1 MAMQRR
7 EWLALMGA
15 MATMGWPSVSAV
27 ASSTPITV
35 VVPFPPGGGGDTL
48 ARAALDPVA
57 KVLGEKIVVVNRPG
71 AGGNIG
77 TSQVVRAGADGHT
90 FGYVTNGIYCVNP
103 HLYGTKTFDPM
114 TDLMPVGQLSVI
126 SLVMVLN
133 LKAMADVTD
142 FASLLEKARQ
152 SPGTV
157 PFASAGVGTTSHMA
171 GALLSERSGIEFQH
185 IPHAG
190 GAAAIAEVLAGRI
203 PFMIDVMP
211 NVMPHIQAGALKAL
225 AVTTPQRSP
234 LLPEVPVFAELGV
247 KDCTLFAWDGFVAP
261 KGTSVAE
268 IERFSQALNQALAEP
283 TVAQRFKN
291 RGAITIQDTPEQ
303 FAAFVKDE
311 APRWEALVKTVR
323 GTK

>member
-1 MAMQRR
+1 MQRR
-7 EWLALMGA
+7 DWLALMGA
-15 MATMGWPSVSAV
+15 IATMGLPGASAL
-27 ASSTPITV
+27 ASTTPLTV

-48 ARAALDPVA
+48 ARAAIDPVA
-57 KVLGEKIVVVNRPG
+57 KVLGEKVVVVNRPG

-77 TSQVVRAGADGHT
+77 TSQVVRAPADGRT

-114 TDLMPVGQLSVI
+114 KDLMPVGQLSVI

-133 LKAMADVTD
+133 PKAIAGVTD
-142 FASLLEKARQ
+142 FASLLEKARMA
-152 SPGTV
+152 PGSV

-171 GALLSERSGIEFQH
+171 GALLSERTGIDFQH

-190 GAAAIAEVLAGRI
+190 GAAAITEVLAGRI

-211 NVMPHIQAGALKAL
+211 NVMPHIQAGTLKAL
-225 AVTTPQRSP
+225 AVTTPERSP
-234 LLPEVPVFAELGV
+234 LLPDVPVFAELGV

-261 KGTSVAE
+261 KGTSAAD
-268 IERFSQALNQALAEP
+268 IDRFSKALNKALAESD
-283 TVAQRFKN
+283 VAQRFKK
-291 RGAITIQDTPEQ
+291 RGAITVQDTPTE

-323 GTK
+323 STK